1 VDGYEQ
7 LRQRV
12 LAGDVNGWRM
22 GLAVLQHRGVAAW
35 LRVRQSIQCVNAPR
49 TSTAA
54 TPTVAA
60 GVANQLVAMLAGM
73 ALGTAAVRG

>member
-35 LRVRQSIQCVNAPR
+35 LRVRQGIRCVDAPP
-49 TSTAA
+49 TPAAA

-60 GVANQLVAMLAGM
+60 GIANQLVAMLAGM
-73 ALGTAAVRG
+73 ALGAAAVRG